1 MTWKELKD
9 KISNMTEEEQQK
21 EVAVW
26 GEDITLHNK
35 NCFLMKEPEAMYY
48 SDNWDSVV
56 PESKLEPE
64 DFYDPS
70 AYKVSDAGLYYISI

>member
-9 KISNMTEEEQQK
+9 KISDMTEEEQQR

-35 NCFLMKEPEAMYY
+35 DCSLVKELGAMYC
-48 SDNWDSVV
+48 SDNWDSAI
-56 PESKLEPE
+56 PEGELEPE

-70 AYKVSDAGLYYISI
+70 VYKVSDVGLYYISI